1 MSSNLAGQ
9 TVVVV
14 GGSSG
19 IGYGVAKASLLNR
32 AAQVI
37 IASSSAEKVDD
48 AIKRLQAD
56 VAGAAVE
63 GKLSGGV
70 LNAKDS
76 ASVKAFFDNLGEIDH
91 LVWSSGDP
99 LRLGYSGMD
108 LDVNKDAFDVRFWGA
123 AAAAKAAKLRK
134 GGSVT
139 LTVGTVVVKP
149 RPQWS
154 LAAAVMGA
162 VDGFTRGLAVDIAPT
177 RVNCV
182 SPGFVKTEL
191 WNNFS
196 PEARQKMFDDAAESL
211 LVRHVADADEIA
223 EAYMFVMK
231 CKYITGQRIEV
242 DGGFKYL

>member
-32 AAQVI
+32 AAQVV

-48 AIKRLQAD
+48 AIKRLEVD
-56 VAGAAVE
+56 VSGAAVE

-108 LDVNKDAFDVRFWGA
+108 LDANK
-123 AAAAKAAKLRK
+123 
-134 GGSVT
+134 GSY
-139 LTVGTVVVKP
+139 
-149 RPQWS
+149 
-154 LAAAVMGA
+154 
-162 VDGFTRGLAVDIAPT
+162 D
-177 RVNCV
+177 
-182 SPGFVKTEL
+182 
-191 WNNFS
+191 
-196 PEARQKMFDDAAESL
+196 
-211 LVRHVADADEIA
+211 
-223 EAYMFVMK
+223 
-231 CKYITGQRIEV
+231 
-242 DGGFKYL
+242 